1 MASEE
6 YRRLAEDCKACID
19 KKDKIIKIYQEKID
33 DADTMVK
40 NLEHSLIKQN
50 AYINILLE
58 IWSKKNEF
66 VILRSMIGTFLD
78 MDKKITECREML
90 SYHEN
95 EDDMLAEFDPLAL

>member
-1 MASEE
+1 M
-6 YRRLAEDCKACID
+6 AEDCKACID

-33 DADTMVK
+33 DADVMVK

-50 AYINILLE
+50 AYVNILLE

-66 VILRSMIGTFLD
+66 LILRNMISTFLD
-78 MDKKITECREML
+78 MEKKITECRDHL
-90 SYHEN
+90 SYLEN